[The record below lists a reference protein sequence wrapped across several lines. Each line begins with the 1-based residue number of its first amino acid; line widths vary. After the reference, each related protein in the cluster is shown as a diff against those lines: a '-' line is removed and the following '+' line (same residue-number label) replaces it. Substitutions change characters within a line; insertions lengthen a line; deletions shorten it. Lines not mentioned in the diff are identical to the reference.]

1 MTDNPCP
8 SLEELGIEPGS
19 FIRKL
24 DKQTHWNAFTD
35 QEDLLVAAQE
45 VAARVFNEKGEI
57 YSLWKVSTEQE
68 FYGIVAALTA
78 HANPKDRHID
88 FIWLSTSELE
98 SAGISFDNIPEGDC
112 IRVKDLH
119 FDAVITPNNARQL
132 CYELLSRQRIAYRC
146 KKAQTKSI
154 LQFQRNLGCKAA
166 SESSEPC
173 DCETTSQ

>member
-8 SLEELGIEPGS
+8 SLEDLGIEPGS

-45 VAARVFNEKGEI
+45 AAARVFPEKGEI

-68 FYGIVAALTA
+68 FYGIVASLTA
-78 HANPKDRHID
+78 YANPKDRNID
-88 FIWLSTSELE
+88 FIWVSKSELE
-98 SAGISFDNIPEGDC
+98 AAEIKFENIPEGDC

-132 CYELLSRQRIAYRC
+132 CYELLSKQRVAYRC

-166 SESSEPC
+166 SESSESC
-173 DCETTSQ
+173 DCEGD